1 MTQPDGSNFL
11 NDIRMATILE
21 GQTEIAVGVLEED
34 MDFEE
39 SFLITVTL
47 NNQHDTFGGRQYDTL
62 YEIPE
67 GQEAVLMFTAYSDE
81 GASVSISA
89 ENREFG
95 EEKLVIPVTF
105 TANTT
110 EQSIST
116 LTINYSVTEGSENAG
131 SSFLPQNLY
140 TDIQEV
146 MVDITNDSGTI
157 EVMIRLDND
166 NIDEADGSITVA
178 IEVGAYMV
186 PAENNS
192 IEFQVM
198 DDDEP
203 VIQIQKPTNIEGDEL
218 NSVPAGQVV
227 RFTFDR
233 LMTEGNQ
240 SLDVDIQITQ
250 VGNVILWRVPNRVS
264 FQVGQKSTEID
275 ILTRRGEVATNS
287 SITVTLVAN
296 SPLYTFGDELTT
308 SRMIPVHSS
317 DSVDQN
323 RISVASEAVSS
334 ILEFLAGDEESEEPT
349 PALNAGN
356 VEYATAGDLKPII
369 SINSSQS
376 TINEGEKIYFQINSS
391 ITILSTIPVEVRV
404 IGNAIESSQT
414 AILSIN
420 SGERI
425 SSLIIPT
432 ANDNDANEDRTVT
445 ATIQPS
451 RIYELGS
458 NHSATVTIS
467 DAEDRDRLK
476 SILETSNQQV
486 LPELF
491 STTGNQILNAIDGRV
506 QQYFNNNE
514 QNTLVLDG
522 NTAFTNIVT
531 SSGGALANESI
542 SLREIIGNSSF
553 SLNLFEETDIAN
565 SSTFW
570 GVGDIQDISGYQ
582 VTNQQSWKGDSFVG
596 QFGLDTRIGEETL
609 AGVTYSASDAE
620 VNYINYQDD
629 QISYK
634 SSTSGLH
641 PYFGWKSNDG
651 GIELSVQTGYG
662 LGEVEIEYED
672 IYKGTLGTKYYTVA
686 VESTKNIITNED
698 LLTRNTSELNLVF
711 DSEFSQ
717 QNLESRDRY
726 IDDSQ
731 IEFWHLDIAT
741 EGKHSTILTD
751 SQTID
756 SSLTIGLIRRYAKN
770 QYESGIGTSSNIEF
784 ADSSGLKI
792 SGVGNVIIPF
802 ENQIRSGIE
811 GSLNF
816 DTNQDQKGIQFEI
829 LGIYGNADSSDLEF
843 SKNKSLNYLYS
854 NDLESNESSQ
864 RLVSEIGYGF
874 SAFDGLG
881 SINPYTGMSL
891 TDNSTSDYRLGSVL
905 KLGSNIEFELL
916 GKNSYNSQGT
926 NSQSIELDGKISW

>member
-1 MTQPDGSNFL
+1 MRPFQVFW
-11 NDIRMATILE
+11 
-21 GQTEIAVGVLEED
+21 
-34 MDFEE
+34 
-39 SFLITVTL
+39 SFL
-47 NNQHDTFGGRQYDTL
+47 
-62 YEIPE
+62 
-67 GQEAVLMFTAYSDE
+67 
-81 GASVSISA
+81 AS
-89 ENREFG
+89 
-95 EEKLVIPVTF
+95 
-105 TANTT
+105 
-110 EQSIST
+110 
-116 LTINYSVTEGSENAG
+116 
-131 SSFLPQNLY
+131 
-140 TDIQEV
+140 
-146 MVDITNDSGTI
+146 
-157 EVMIRLDND
+157 
-166 NIDEADGSITVA
+166 
-178 IEVGAYMV
+178 
-186 PAENNS
+186 
-192 IEFQVM
+192 
-198 DDDEP
+198 DDEE
-203 VIQIQKPTNIEGDEL
+203 T
-218 NSVPAGQVV
+218 
-227 RFTFDR
+227 
-233 LMTEGNQ
+233 
-240 SLDVDIQITQ
+240 
-250 VGNVILWRVPNRVS
+250 
-264 FQVGQKSTEID
+264 
-275 ILTRRGEVATNS
+275 
-287 SITVTLVAN
+287 
-296 SPLYTFGDELTT
+296 
-308 SRMIPVHSS
+308 
-317 DSVDQN
+317 
-323 RISVASEAVSS
+323 
-334 ILEFLAGDEESEEPT
+334 EEPT

-404 IGNAIESSQT
+404 IGNAIETSQT

-432 ANDNDANEDRTVT
+432 ANDNDAYEDRTVT
-445 ATIQPS
+445 ATLQPS

-476 SILETSNQQV
+476 SVLETSNQQV

-491 STTGNQILNAIDGRV
+491 STTGTQILNAIDGRV

-522 NTAFTNIVT
+522 NTAFTNIVS

-553 SLNLFEETDIAN
+553 SLNLFEETNIAN

-662 LGEVEIEYED
+662 LGEVEIKYED
-672 IYKGTLGTKYYTVA
+672 KYKGTLGTKYYTVA
-686 VESTKNIITNED
+686 VESTKNIIMNED
-698 LLTRNTSELNLVF
+698 LLSRNTSELNLVF

-741 EGKHSTILTD
+741 EGKYSTILTD

-784 ADSSGLKI
+784 ADSFGLKI

-816 DTNQDQKGIQFEI
+816 DTHQDQKGIQFEI
-829 LGIYGNADSSDLEF
+829 LGIYGNAESSDLEF

-854 NDLESNESSQ
+854 KDVESNGTSQ

-881 SINPYTGMSL
+881 TINPYTGMSL
-891 TDNSTSDYRLGSVL
+891 TDNSTSDYRLGSIL

-926 NSQSIELDGKISW
+926 NSQSIEFDGKISW